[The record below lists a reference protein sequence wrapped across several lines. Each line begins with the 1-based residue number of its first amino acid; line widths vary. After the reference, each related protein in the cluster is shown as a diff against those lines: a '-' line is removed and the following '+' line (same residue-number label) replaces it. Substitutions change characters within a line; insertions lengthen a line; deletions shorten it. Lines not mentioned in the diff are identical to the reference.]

1 MDISRHISD
10 LLFEHE
16 CVIIPGF
23 GGFVCSYNP
32 ANIHPVQHLFNP
44 PSKALLFN
52 PELKT
57 NDGLL
62 ANQISVSL
70 KITYNQALEIIGE
83 FVNETLKSIN
93 SGSQITLE
101 TIGVIYADQ
110 EGNLQFKQNQKS
122 NFLKESYGLTSFISP
137 KINRNNRKITL
148 KPEPQF
154 TDRKAKTN
162 SKTRRILANVAFII
176 VPVLLT
182 FGYFYFNTGVFESG
196 FQSKTSLLPD
206 LTNEITSE
214 KMAFPSFSNTGTD
227 ELPTDL
233 KDDLTVIN
241 EKLLALENIPSQ
253 NIAAEPA
260 IIEKKIEKAK
270 VVPENKNSAVIEKSV
285 VTTKKHVQSVSSTG
299 VKYYLI
305 GGSFENVEN
314 ADKLISKYSGKGY
327 NPQIIGQ
334 ASNGYYR
341 VSINDY
347 LYKED
352 AMTELRRIRVSEI
365 PGAWVLRQ

>member
-23 GGFVCSYNP
+23 GGFVCSYSP

-70 KITYNQALEIIGE
+70 KITYNRAIEIIGE
-83 FVNETLKSIN
+83 FVNETLETIN

-110 EGNLQFKQNQKS
+110 EGNLQFKQDQKS

-137 KINRNNRKITL
+137 KINRNSHKITH
-148 KPEPQF
+148 KPETQF
-154 TDRKAKTN
+154 ADRKAKTN
-162 SKTRRILANVAFII
+162 SKKQRILANVAFII

-182 FGYFYFNTGVFESG
+182 FGYFYFNTEVFDSR
-196 FQSKTSLLPD
+196 FQNKTSLVPD

-214 KMAFPSFSNTGTD
+214 KMALPSFSNAGADEKTD
-227 ELPTDL
+227 VL
-233 KDDLTVIN
+233 KDDQKVIN
-241 EKLLALENIPSQ
+241 EKLLALENTPSQ
-253 NIAAEPA
+253 NLVAEPV
-260 IIEKKIEKAK
+260 IIEKKAGKTEI
-270 VVPENKNSAVIEKSV
+270 VPENKNSAVADKSV
-285 VTTKKHVQSVSSTG
+285 VPTQKLEQSTTSTG
-299 VKYYLI
+299 KKYYLI

-314 ADKLISKYSGKGY
+314 ADKLISRYSGKGY

-347 LYKED
+347 LYKEE

>member
-32 ANIHPVQHLFNP
+32 ANIQPVQHLFNP
-44 PSKALLFN
+44 PSKSLLFN

-62 ANQISVSL
+62 ANQISVSR
-70 KITYNQALEIIGE
+70 KIAYNQALEIIDE
-83 FVNETLKSIN
+83 FVSETLETIN
-93 SGSQITLE
+93 SGSQVILE
-101 TIGVIYADQ
+101 TIGIIYADQ
-110 EGNLQFKQNQKS
+110 EGNLQFKQDSKT
-122 NFLKESYGLTSFISP
+122 NFLKESYGLSSFISP
-137 KINRNNRKITL
+137 KINRNYRKIAH

-154 TDRKAKTN
+154 TDRKVKVNHKKRKA
-162 SKTRRILANVAFII
+162 LANVAFIMI
-176 VPVLLT
+176 PVLLT
-182 FGYFYFNTGVFESG
+182 FGYFYFNTGVFDSG
-196 FQSKTSLLPD
+196 FQNKTSLVPD
-206 LTNEITSE
+206 LTTEITTE
-214 KMAFPSFSNTGTD
+214 KMTLPSFSNADNDGKTTV
-227 ELPTDL
+227 LQ
-233 KDDLTVIN
+233 DDQNAGN
-241 EKLLALENIPSQ
+241 EKLASTENSPSQ
-253 NIAAEPA
+253 NLVAEPA
-260 IIEKKIEKAK
+260 VIEMKIEK
-270 VVPENKNSAVIEKSV
+270 PEV
-285 VTTKKHVQSVSSTG
+285 VTESKSNLISEKPVVTSEKIVQTVNTTG
-299 VKYYLI
+299 KKYYLI

-341 VSINDY
+341 VSIMDY
-347 LYKED
+347 FHKEE

>member
-70 KITYNQALEIIGE
+70 KISYNQAIEIIGG
-83 FVNETLKSIN
+83 FVNETLETIN

-110 EGNLQFKQNQKS
+110 EGNLQFKQNPKS

-137 KINRNNRKITL
+137 KINRNSQKITH

-154 TDRKAKTN
+154 ADRKTKTN
-162 SKTRRILANVAFII
+162 SKKQRILANVAFII

-182 FGYFYFNTGVFESG
+182 FGYFYFNTEIFDSR
-196 FQSKTSLLPD
+196 FQNKTSLLPD

-214 KMAFPSFSNTGTD
+214 KTALPSVSIAVAEEKTAV
-227 ELPTDL
+227 L
-233 KDDLTVIN
+233 KDDLKVIN
-241 EKLLALENIPSQ
+241 EKLVALENKPSQ
-253 NIAAEPA
+253 NLATEPA
-260 IIEKKIEKAK
+260 IIEKKIEKTK
-270 VVPENKNSAVIEKSV
+270 VVPENKSIAVAEKSV
-285 VTTKKHVQSVSSTG
+285 VPAQKLVQSVSSTG

-314 ADKLISKYSGKGY
+314 ADKLISRYSGKGY

-365 PGAWVLRQ
+365 PGAWVLSQ

>member
-70 KITYNQALEIIGE
+70 KITYNQALEIIDE
-83 FVNETLKSIN
+83 FVNEILETIN
-93 SGSQITLE
+93 SGSQIALD

-110 EGNLQFKQNQKS
+110 EGNLQFKQDSKS

-137 KINRNNRKITL
+137 KINRNNRKIAH

-154 TDRKAKTN
+154 TDRKAKVN
-162 SKTRRILANVAFII
+162 REKRRTLANVAFII
-176 VPVLLT
+176 LPVLLT
-182 FGYFYFNTGVFESG
+182 FGYFYFTPGFFESG
-196 FQSKTSLLPD
+196 FQNKTSLVPD
-206 LTNEITSE
+206 LTNQITSGE
-214 KMAFPSFSNTGTD
+214 MALPSFSNAATVEKTAVLKNEQKIGT
-227 ELPTDL
+227 
-233 KDDLTVIN
+233 
-241 EKLLALENIPSQ
+241 ENLSAADNTPSQ
-253 NIAAEPA
+253 NIVAEPA
-260 IIEKKIEKAK
+260 IIEKKIEKTK
-270 VVPENKNSAVIEKSV
+270 IVPENINNAVIEKSV
-285 VTTKKHVQSVSSTG
+285 VTTKKLVQSVSSTG

-314 ADKLISKYSGKGY
+314 ADKLISKYRGKGY
-327 NPQIIGQ
+327 NPRIIGQ